1 MGLSLH
7 PLSPQKGVVLMG
19 SDDGGALEF
28 FEKTGETRKETS
40 DRMNQGAAL
49 GAARRGA
56 RTRFIF
62 TQRVIQD
69 IITMKS
75 LILAQDE
82 R

>member
-1 MGLSLH
+1 MTAL
-7 PLSPQKGVVLMG
+7 
-19 SDDGGALEF
+19 ALEF

-40 DRMNQGAAL
+40 DRMNQGAAR

-62 TQRVIQD
+62 IQRVIQD